1 MKQTLLKNNEEEKK
15 GIRNRLQKKR
25 KKNREKHKQ
34 LPNFSQ
40 IFVEVI
46 KCKRGR
52 LLQARNQEFFRAWE
66 VSENKGTSINI

>member
-1 MKQTLLKNNEEEKK
+1 MRKK
-15 GIRNRLQKKR
+15 KKEFEIDCR
-25 KKNREKHKQ
+25 KKEKKNREKHKQ
-34 LPNFSQ
+34 LPNFPQ

-52 LLQARNQEFFRAWE
+52 LLQARKQEFFRAGE